1 MDSAKDELKNMEKLA
16 YIYQNEPHN
25 CPELSAKERERRQEK
40 IMEVRNRVI
49 DLMSRVKVVS
59 NTQTFNR

>member
-16 YIYQNEPHN
+16 YIYQNEPQKN
-25 CPELSAKERERRQEK
+25 PELSAKERERRLEK
-40 IMEVRNRVI
+40 IKEIRNRVL

-59 NTQTFNR
+59 NT